1 METFSAQSAK
11 KKMSDQVVNGLSFEF
26 AWLRNRREFSGEAYD
41 EPVTRINTYYI
52 TTSTFD

>member
-1 METFSAQSAK
+1 
-11 KKMSDQVVNGLSFEF
+11 MSDQVVNGLSFEF